1 MGPERVKLLRSGSRV
16 VLGGAGKQPGHLG
29 SRGLLGVERG
39 HVGGERKRSRVRLAS
54 EKYVPSGPRQ
64 REPRRA
70 TDPALLLVDGRGK
83 YRSC

>member
-54 EKYVPSGPRQ
+54 EKYVPSGPDNASRVAPQ
-64 REPRRA
+64 IP
-70 TDPALLLVDGRGK
+70 
-83 YRSC
+83 RSC